1 MSDPAAQPLARIG
14 VYGGAFDPPH
24 LAHSALAAAA
34 VAQLNLDT
42 LLVVPTGQAWH
53 KARTLTSAA
62 DRLAMTRLA
71 FAQVPKSVVDD
82 REVLRDGPTYTVDTL
97 RELKLQYP
105 ASQLFLLMGR
115 DQAKALHTWHEIEEI
130 TRLAIICVAERDAPI
145 PHPSHRQ
152 DIEPAFTGEY
162 RSIALP
168 RMPHSATDI
177 RSRVASGQT
186 LNALVCEAVARYI
199 QDHHLYPIAR

>member
-1 MSDPAAQPLARIG
+1 MARIG

-34 VAQLNLDT
+34 VAQLDLDT

-53 KARTLTSAA
+53 KARPLTSAA

-71 FAQVPKSVVDD
+71 FSQVPKSVVDD

-97 RELKLQYP
+97 RELKFQYP

-130 TRLAIICVAERDAPI
+130 TRLAIICIAERDAP
-145 PHPSHRQ
+145 HSSHRQ
-152 DIEPAFTGEY
+152 VSVPAVPGDY
-162 RSIALP
+162 RSITVP
-168 RMPHSATDI
+168 RMPHSATVI

-199 QDHHLYPIAR
+199 QDNHLYLTAR